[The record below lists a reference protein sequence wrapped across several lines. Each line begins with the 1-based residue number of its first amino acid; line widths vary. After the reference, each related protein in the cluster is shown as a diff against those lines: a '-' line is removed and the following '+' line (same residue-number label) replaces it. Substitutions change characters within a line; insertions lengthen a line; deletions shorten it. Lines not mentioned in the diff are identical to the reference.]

1 MGCLV
6 EDMVGDRY
14 EIWRVIDARSH
25 VYLLFFCYAYFRT
38 SELIECLTF
47 EAIRQEQPYS
57 VEVSSNVLLL
67 MVPMPISH
75 VCSLPCSS
83 FARQLQKQAPK
94 QAQASKEVPLC
105 ATCRL
110 QRTGSFDDNNSAW

>member
-83 FARQLQKQAPK
+83 FAGFPLAPVLVR
-94 QAQASKEVPLC
+94 SDWLPG
-105 ATCRL
+105 RP
-110 QRTGSFDDNNSAW
+110 F